1 MKKELAKYLSAFQGI
16 DLTYSNKPE
25 DPDYE
30 VDESQLKKVL
40 DEIFSVDPVSG
51 FPKGDIHYY
60 MSTNGNPQVKQWLE
74 NNLLK
79 PRLKKSGSSLK
90 DVTDDMIV
98 EMSRYQGETV
108 DDYASRLMSIYD
120 TAKAESEKP
129 QE

>member
-1 MKKELAKYLSAFQGI
+1 MKKELAKYLSAFQGV
-16 DLTYSNKPE
+16 DFGYSNKPL

-79 PRLKKSGSSLK
+79 PRMKNTGSSLQ

-98 EMSRYQGETV
+98 EMSRYQGETI
-108 DDYASRLMSIYD
+108 DDYSSRLMSIYD
-120 TAKAESEKP
+120 AAKAESDKP